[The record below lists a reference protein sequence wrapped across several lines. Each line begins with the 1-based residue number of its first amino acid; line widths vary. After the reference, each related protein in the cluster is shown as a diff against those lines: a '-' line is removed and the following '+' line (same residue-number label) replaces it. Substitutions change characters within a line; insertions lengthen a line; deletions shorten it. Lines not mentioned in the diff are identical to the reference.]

1 MNRTSTRILGILI
14 CCAVVQT
21 IVGHLGHSPWLIYI
35 FKPLATILIFGIAL
49 ANWILEKQNYAL
61 WICLG
66 LVFSLA
72 GDVLLLWPEK
82 LFVAGLVAFFFAHV
96 AYLAA
101 FTCGT
106 KFPASRAVLGFYLAF
121 AVTTYFALSA
131 RLPAEL
137 KWPVVLYAFAVATMA
152 AQAMGRYLQF
162 QTGAAGFAAAGG
174 ILFLVSDGLLAFD
187 RFWAGIPYDAVVV
200 LLPYYLA
207 QVLIALSTQPTE
219 TTGSAPVAG

>member
-49 ANWILEKQNYAL
+49 ANWISQKQNYAM
-61 WICLG
+61 WICVG

-72 GDVLLLWPEK
+72 GDVLLLWPER
-82 LFVAGLVAFFFAHV
+82 LFLAGLVAFFFAHV

-101 FTCGT
+101 FTRET
-106 KFPASRAVLGFYLAF
+106 KFPASWAVWGFYLAI
-121 AVTTYFALSA
+121 AAAMYFALSA

-137 KWPVVLYAFAVATMA
+137 KLPVALYAFAVATMA
-152 AQAMGRYLQF
+152 AQAMGRYVVSQSRVAML
-162 QTGAAGFAAAGG
+162 AAAGG
-174 ILFLVSDGLLAFD
+174 IFFMLSDGLLAVD
-187 RFWAGIPYDAVVV
+187 RFRAAIPYAAIAV
-200 LLPYYLA
+200 LAPYYIA
-207 QVLIALSTQPTE
+207 QVLIALSTRRPE
-219 TTGSAPVAG
+219 AEKFKAA